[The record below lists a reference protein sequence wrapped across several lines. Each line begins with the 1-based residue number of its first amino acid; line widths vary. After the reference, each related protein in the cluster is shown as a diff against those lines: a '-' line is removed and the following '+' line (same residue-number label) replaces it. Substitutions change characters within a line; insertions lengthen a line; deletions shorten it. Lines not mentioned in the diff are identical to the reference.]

1 MLHEYGDS
9 PITNIV
15 HLKHHGKGQQELVA
29 VSNAKGEVAIWDMQ
43 DLEMDFECEIHEK
56 GEIKSMIELQSGKYQ
71 GYLLTG
77 GDDFS
82 FKLVRIREDQHEY
95 EIISSYG
102 ARGPVQSICQLWE
115 NRVAI
120 SDNNIVQ
127 IWDLDKTTNYVKE
140 VIYHEDQVAVM
151 LTMDNGEYVLS
162 VGRD

>member
-1 MLHEYGDS
+1 MAPRAHRARCQNFGLD
-9 PITNIV
+9 PPARN
-15 HLKHHGKGQQELVA
+15 L
-29 VSNAKGEVAIWDMQ
+29 Q

-102 ARGPVQSICQLWE
+102 ARGPVQSICQL
-115 NRVAI
+115 
-120 SDNNIVQ
+120 
-127 IWDLDKTTNYVKE
+127 
-140 VIYHEDQVAVM
+140 
-151 LTMDNGEYVLS
+151 
-162 VGRD
+162 